1 MSAEDAA
8 ILMFSGKE
16 QAKPKPTPKAGGRF
30 RPGQS
35 GNPAGKPKGSR
46 DKRTAF
52 RAAIAEHA
60 EEIIDAVILQ
70 ALNGDVQAQKMCL
83 DRIVSTLRPESLPI
97 TISLP
102 RGSVSTTKGLLTA
115 GASVVKAAAG
125 GKLSTEDAKVMSAIL
140 EGQRKMIELTDIVE
154 RLEKLE
160 SSK

>member
-16 QAKPKPTPKAGGRF
+16 QAKPKPTPRAGGKF
-30 RPGQS
+30 KPGQS

-60 EEIIDAVILQ
+60 DEIINSVIEQ
-70 ALNGDVQAQKMCL
+70 ALSGDIQAQKMCL

-102 RGSVSTTKGLLTA
+102 RGSVSTSKGLIAASASIIRATA
-115 GASVVKAAAG
+115 T
-125 GKLSTEDAKVMSAIL
+125 GKLSATDAQALSALL

-154 RLEKLE
+154 RLECLE
-160 SSK
+160 AQR